1 MLNIDSIS
9 KHSSVIRIDKDVMAL
24 IPDKYNVVTLNWIK
38 SSFVV
43 TRNLIIKNNECFTN
57 GITVLVI

>member
-1 MLNIDSIS
+1 MQALVVLIN
-9 KHSSVIRIDKDVMAL
+9 KDVMAL

-43 TRNLIIKNNECFTN
+43 TRNLIIKNNECFTK

>member
-1 MLNIDSIS
+1 MEAYKKVVLIN
-9 KHSSVIRIDKDVMAL
+9 KDVMAL

-38 SSFVV
+38 SLFVV

>member
-43 TRNLIIKNNECFTN
+43 TRNLITKNNECFTN

>member
-38 SSFVV
+38 SLFVV